1 MEPVPETREV
11 LQRLTEQGDV
21 GVSARLDRLGRLARE
36 IVPTCVGLSVA
47 LLRDGLTFT
56 LEATSAEIAALDAVQ
71 YLDGGPCVDAAHEDR
86 TTTSARSAA
95 PDVEGRW
102 HLFTRATA
110 AAGVAST
117 LTLPI
122 ERGGEVVGSINLY
135 ASTRDAFDAHHVEL
149 AGSLGAS
156 AQHVTSNADLSFATR
171 LEAAAAPAR
180 LVERDDVDLAV
191 GIIEVGQRVSTATAR
206 ERLRQAAARA
216 GITDVQAARAVRG
229 LLGP

>member
-11 LQRLTEQGDV
+11 LQRLTEQGDL
-21 GVSARLDRLGRLARE
+21 GVADRLERLGRLARE
-36 IVPTCVGLSVA
+36 IVPECVGLSVA

-56 LEATSAEIAALDAVQ
+56 LAATTEEIAALDAVQ
-71 YLDGGPCVDAAHEDR
+71 YLDGGPCLDAAHEDR
-86 TTTSARSAA
+86 ATSAQTGS
-95 PDVEGRW
+95 PGPEVEW
-102 HLFTRATA
+102 HLFTRASA

-122 ERGGEVVGSINLY
+122 EEEGEVVGSINLY
-135 ASTRDAFDAHHVEL
+135 ASTRDAFVDHHAEL
-149 AGSLGAS
+149 AASLGAS
-156 AQHVTSNADLSFATR
+156 AHHVTSNADLSFATR
-171 LEAAAAPAR
+171 LEAATAPQR
-180 LVERDDVDLAV
+180 LVERDDIDLAV
-191 GIIEVGQRVSTATAR
+191 GIIEVGQQVSAAMAR